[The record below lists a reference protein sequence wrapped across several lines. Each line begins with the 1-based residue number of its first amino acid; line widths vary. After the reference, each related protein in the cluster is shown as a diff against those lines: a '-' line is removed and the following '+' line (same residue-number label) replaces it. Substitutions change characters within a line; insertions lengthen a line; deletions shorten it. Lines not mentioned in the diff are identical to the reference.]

1 MKKLKPSK
9 KQKKKIVMKTK
20 DLEIWVS
27 YLIQKK
33 ITMSLKN
40 FNNDYMEYEHIRGKD
55 EILTITEY
63 LEMIRLHLSDK

>member
-9 KQKKKIVMKTK
+9 NQKKKIVMKTK
-20 DLEIWVS
+20 DLEIWV
-27 YLIQKK
+27 LIQKK

-55 EILTITEY
+55 KILTITEY